1 MNFAQNEENIPWWR
15 MFISIYLRNWSETD
29 EILDSW
35 KCVSLIGDERVDNL
49 QRMNVSFQILCL
61 GKIFEIPIE
70 RWNKDWDG
78 SNHFWNAETLT
89 VMVNQDTL
97 QQNEEIENLLDIL
110 CGSKKMLKNAVQM
123 RISFPHMQRDF
134 EQDTGHLLVLAL
146 KRSGVHQWR

>member
-1 MNFAQNEENIPWWR
+1 M
-15 MFISIYLRNWSETD
+15 
-29 EILDSW
+29 
-35 KCVSLIGDERVDNL
+35 SLIGDERVDNL

-61 GKIFEIPIE
+61 GKFFEIPIE

-110 CGSKKMLKNAVQM
+110 CGSKKNVKECGSNANL
-123 RISFPHMQRDF
+123 ISPH
-134 EQDTGHLLVLAL
+134 A
-146 KRSGVHQWR
+146 KRF